1 MSKAT
6 SLGVGELNL
15 TIQALKNEV
24 KHLKE
29 GKKIRKMTRPEGVTI
44 PPQERNGHDSK
55 MALIMEWRLLGRTE
69 TLKVGGCKQLSAFDS
84 ALELELSDAT
94 SLLLSRVK

>member
-1 MSKAT
+1 M
-6 SLGVGELNL
+6 LL
-15 TIQALKNEV
+15 TPGPWAGTLCHTDTPFPMKSTT
-24 KHLKE
+24 
-29 GKKIRKMTRPEGVTI
+29 GKKY
-44 PPQERNGHDSK
+44 GHDSE
-55 MALIMEWRLLGRTE
+55 MALIMQWRLLGRTE